1 MATSRSLL
9 TGFTSLSISSHCLRT
24 IYPKFP
30 QVHHFSTTPIAHGGP
45 IKRLRRERAGAKLR
59 KAKARAE
66 ELRIQR
72 KARADPVVGHS
83 TEFTESLLRPR
94 QILAQPGIAAHTRAG
109 EENWPLL
116 TNFGISSEDAL
127 TLSQGAK
134 AAENKRLASGRKL
147 LTLTQNQRLLYDSP
161 KEAMTQFLHQIETED
176 AKKREAVARVID
188 LTNANSRAVIAANLD
203 KAILHFGRHEGDTGS
218 PEVQGFLF
226 RCSVANF

>member
-1 MATSRSLL
+1 LL
-9 TGFTSLSISSHCLRT
+9 
-24 IYPKFP
+24 

-45 IKRLRRERAGAKLR
+45 IKRLRRERANAKLR

-72 KARADPVVGHS
+72 EARADPVIGHA
-83 TEFTESLLRPR
+83 TAFTKSLLRPR

-109 EENWPLL
+109 EEDWPLL
-116 TNFGISSEDAL
+116 TNFGISSDDAL

-134 AAENKRLASGRKL
+134 VAEKQRLESGRKVF
-147 LTLTQNQRLLYDSP
+147 TLTQNQRLLYDSP
-161 KEAMTQFLHQIETED
+161 NEAMARFLEQNEIED

-188 LTNANSRAVIAANLD
+188 LTNANSSAVIAANLE
-203 KAILHFGRHEGDTGS
+203 KAIIHFGRHEGDTGS

-226 RCSVANF
+226 DSVANV